1 MNGYNVDRTA
11 SEAANLSDD
20 AGSLKPR
27 PTSARKSRLLG
38 YSLLPPNYRKLHL
51 PRNCN
56 HEYALL
62 VMRGSHARLLHTY
75 LSDDATAEISVCRS

>member
-51 PRNCN
+51 PRNCICTVFDN
-56 HEYALL
+56 DIMPFIIIFISIFFAQIHDYA
-62 VMRGSHARLLHTY
+62 SSINY
-75 LSDDATAEISVCRS
+75 